1 MSYLDLLD
9 KEKKK
14 QLKIELE
21 ASAIAK
27 QNNEKYRDSYME
39 LLYEEQRKQKEI
51 EEEAKAKQKENKAKY
66 DNIAPVLGV
75 DSSNDGLA
83 YLSFAKQRAEGKE
96 KEVAKSILETDKRD
110 ANFWDLTWNSIT
122 RGYNNA
128 RFGEES
134 FAAMSGQKNEK
145 EAYQKLLSSDKYQF
159 TPDNWFEEAVSGAF
173 EQIGQQARQLT
184 HPRTLGMAGG
194 AAGAAALAGQA
205 GPQIAIPEE
214 VVTVPAA
221 AIAGFTAGSVASN
234 LEIEAGLAY
243 NEMLEAG
250 INEKTARNIAL
261 GVGTVNA
268 GLELLQV
275 DELVDAYKIVSKT
288 GVTDN
293 FAKKIFKELVDRG
306 VDVAKET
313 AQEVA
318 QEGVTI
324 AGVQAASK
332 IDKGEWAYSGEEVGN
347 RLWDTAKSSAL
358 TFGMLN
364 TPATA
369 KNIVSISKDQGSA
382 TSYTQNEQAVIEKET
397 ENRIAEAEKG
407 GEKLSAKEKSEIE
420 AQVEKDLESGYIS
433 TDTIENVLGGESK
446 SAYDSL
452 LQESEEFNTL
462 YETEGSK
469 LSEKQ
474 KDRLAELKQ
483 KNTETP
489 YESAL
494 QTAREKVT
502 QTAFEAAKGD
512 RLAESFY
519 EKERKKQAFTADVN
533 QYKSE
538 SARQTVQNVID
549 SGIAN
554 NTKKFHSFVD
564 LLAKISDEKGLV
576 FHVTNNQKLQGTK
589 YMVDGKAPNGFI
601 EGNQVTINLSSQK
614 TIDYIAGHEIAHSLE
629 KSGMYKELQKAVEQ
643 YARTKGEYDS
653 RLASLTERYKGKGDP
668 ARELVADM
676 VGEYVFTDA
685 DFVRNLSV
693 NHRNVFQ
700 KIFDEIKYLWKVATA
715 GSKEAR
721 ELERVKKLFEEAY
734 REGGAQKNT
743 ADSGAKYDIVALENG
758 NVYVT
763 ASRNVIKSKTKAEQR
778 KEISNFFS
786 TLLDGKNSLD
796 IQTVEGDVLT
806 ITKKETAKKARDDF
820 KTVDGQQIPMTDDE
834 FTVKMHVES
843 HIDEVAEVSTPM
855 KGGKKDT
862 KNHSFAKD
870 GFTYRRAYF
879 EDFDGQYYEV
889 TLSIGNNGTIA
900 TVYNVGKIEGSV
912 PPSAKVIAVV
922 GSKPLG
928 ETLSLNDIPQESDSV
943 KPEFSLSDTD
953 GRQLSQEQQDFF
965 KESVVRDESGNL
977 KVMYH
982 GTSRGGHTMFD
993 PYGKA
998 KYGLFGLGSYFTD
1011 NKTVAESYT
1020 KKGKGN
1026 APQVY
1031 ETYLNIKNPMDM
1043 DAAADPAAWAEAF
1056 PEAHFPESGTNEQF
1070 YRAMEE
1076 YFEDNEYVRWEAEEA
1091 AMDAIMGMGYD
1102 GITHIGGGRFNKSD
1116 DTRHRVY
1123 IAFQPEQIKDVGN
1136 TKPTDHPDI
1145 RYSLS
1150 EDTEGNK
1157 LTEEQEAYFSES
1169 KMRDENGNLVPM
1181 YHGTKDG
1188 GFHVF
1193 DRRYSDDHTSFFFV
1207 DSNDVAS
1214 SYSGTSETYAA
1225 QSFKTA
1231 EDLNQF
1237 FNEIGKLWYEVVEE
1251 NGKFVLLENGDFI
1264 AESDTALGAYE
1275 EFCDWD
1281 GVGYGDVNYKVYLNL
1296 KNPLEVDADGKEW
1309 NELRNWSKAAFVK
1322 EADVEVRRVGDEFRL
1337 FDKNN
1342 KEIDGASIV
1351 VNQYNENMDSNI
1363 LRSIM
1368 VGKVNNRL
1376 SILTENLT
1384 TTRDVSNWA
1393 RKNGYDGVIFR
1404 NILDVGGYGGKYDP
1418 HTVAIAFD
1426 SNQIK
1431 SVANKMPTTGDDIRY
1446 SKQGGG
1452 KTGGRGEFSIPAREF
1467 LREQQAEVAPV
1478 EQTVAEAPVKEVA
1491 PVKTEPEV
1499 QYSTEEELFPDSS
1512 VTMEDLQDEQEGLLT
1527 ALEAAANRGDYETM
1541 SRLTADY
1548 EAVTKQIR
1556 EMQSNEDSRI
1566 SSLAETE
1573 APPEMDAPY
1582 PGDPGVGR
1590 VESPLADRDEV
1601 EVGKRNIKAYMYEN
1615 PEVKPYFQ
1623 DAARIML
1630 GDLGESIRGEK
1641 FYDPDL
1647 HYSSGGEKG
1656 WYGVKR
1662 HTTADIAE
1670 LLDQW
1675 GYSYAEIEK
1684 GLNAIIEDNG
1694 KENNA
1699 CSKRIEFM
1707 LDERLR
1713 NGYTDV
1719 WGEPM
1724 PADQGYINLLREKQI
1739 NEYSREAFDNL
1750 FANADMYAPV
1760 AQEEP
1765 VPAGDAAQ
1773 DIAPTLPLPYD
1784 LKGVNKGQE
1793 RVYEFT
1799 PQKTIDQQGTAPV
1812 NPGVT
1817 PAAEAVTS
1825 KSGEVKGQQA
1835 LTKDAIRNQSEARA
1849 TIMTEEPK
1857 AESKEVSGRQMFR
1870 ELVLDNGMVFE
1881 KLSQKT
1887 KNRELQGKWNF
1898 MRYSTG
1904 RAQRLIGNGA
1914 EGVKSLN
1921 SIREQVEKS
1930 GQTQAFYEYLYHK
1943 HNMDRM
1949 TLEDR
1954 YKDTPNKA
1962 VFGDTVTAEVSKGIV
1977 RRLERSNPEFAS
1989 WANDVYSYNEHLRKL
2004 LVDSGVIS
2012 QETADLWKE
2021 MYPHYVPIRRLGDT
2035 GLNINVPLDTGRTGV
2050 NAPIKRATGGSRDI
2064 LPLFDT
2070 MAQRTLQTYR
2080 AIAKNNF
2087 GVELKN
2093 TLGTTVA
2100 KDKATLDGVLENID
2114 NQEELLKEGKNG
2126 KNPTFTVF
2134 ENGERVEFEITEEM
2148 YQALKPV
2155 SKALSYTNKILNK
2168 ASNLHRGLL
2177 TEYNPVFLI
2186 NNAIKDIQDVVIN
2199 SQHPAKT
2206 YARVPQA
2213 YLELTKKGKWYQEY
2227 IENGGEQNTYFDD
2240 ETNTFA
2246 KEHRGLMK
2254 MLDGISNAN
2263 NFIER
2268 APRLAEYI
2276 ASREAGRSIEV
2287 SMLDAARV
2295 TTNFAAGGK
2304 LTKFANRNGATFLN
2318 ASVQGIVQQARNI
2331 QEAKMN
2337 GLKGWLSL
2345 AARYTAAGLPAVLLN
2360 ALMWEDDEEYE
2371 ELSDYVKQNYYV
2383 VAKYG
2388 DGKFVRIPKGRTV
2401 AVIQN
2406 AIEQVSN
2413 MSSGDAEADWGE
2425 FFKLALSNL
2434 APNNPFTDNILAPVI
2449 QAWNNK
2455 TWYGEDLVPTRLQD
2469 LPAAEQYDESTDS
2482 ISKWLGEAAASV
2494 GLDISPV
2501 KINYVLD
2508 QYSGGIG
2515 DTILP
2520 MLTPEAE
2527 SGADSFGD
2535 YMLAPFKSK
2544 FTTDSTMN
2552 NQNVSDF
2559 YDTVDQLTT
2568 AAKSSTATDE
2578 DALKYKYMNSVNAQ
2592 LGKLYAEKRKIQ
2604 NSDMPNAR
2612 KYEQVRQIQQQIVD
2626 LAKSALETYGNVST
2640 SGDAAAIGDMR
2651 FEKTDNGWEK
2661 LSAEEAK
2668 KMEITSAA
2676 GDAMY
2681 ATDGDVHY
2689 RWYEPGEDSTAEAG
2703 WRKLSDKELER
2714 QEEITKGLGITPEE
2728 YWSKQEEYSYAY
2740 EHPENYAVAK
2750 SVGGYE
2756 AYKNYSSELYDIKAD
2771 KDENGKSISGS
2782 RKDKV
2787 IDYVNGL
2794 DIDYGMKLILFKSE
2808 YNADDTYN
2816 TEIIQ
2821 YLDSREDISWQDMKT
2836 ILTKLGFTV
2845 YDNGRIEW
2853 S

>member
-1 MSYLDLLD
+1 M
-9 KEKKK
+9 
-14 QLKIELE
+14 
-21 ASAIAK
+21 
-27 QNNEKYRDSYME
+27 
-39 LLYEEQRKQKEI
+39 
-51 EEEAKAKQKENKAKY
+51 
-66 DNIAPVLGV
+66 
-75 DSSNDGLA
+75 
-83 YLSFAKQRAEGKE
+83 
-96 KEVAKSILETDKRD
+96 
-110 ANFWDLTWNSIT
+110 
-122 RGYNNA
+122 
-128 RFGEES
+128 
-134 FAAMSGQKNEK
+134 
-145 EAYQKLLSSDKYQF
+145 
-159 TPDNWFEEAVSGAF
+159 
-173 EQIGQQARQLT
+173 
-184 HPRTLGMAGG
+184 
-194 AAGAAALAGQA
+194 
-205 GPQIAIPEE
+205 
-214 VVTVPAA
+214 
-221 AIAGFTAGSVASN
+221 
-234 LEIEAGLAY
+234 
-243 NEMLEAG
+243 
-250 INEKTARNIAL
+250 
-261 GVGTVNA
+261 
-268 GLELLQV
+268 
-275 DELVDAYKIVSKT
+275 
-288 GVTDN
+288 
-293 FAKKIFKELVDRG
+293 
-306 VDVAKET
+306 
-313 AQEVA
+313 
-318 QEGVTI
+318 
-324 AGVQAASK
+324 
-332 IDKGEWAYSGEEVGN
+332 
-347 RLWDTAKSSAL
+347 
-358 TFGMLN
+358 
-364 TPATA
+364 
-369 KNIVSISKDQGSA
+369 
-382 TSYTQNEQAVIEKET
+382 
-397 ENRIAEAEKG
+397 
-407 GEKLSAKEKSEIE
+407 
-420 AQVEKDLESGYIS
+420 
-433 TDTIENVLGGESK
+433 
-446 SAYDSL
+446 
-452 LQESEEFNTL
+452 QESEEFNTL

-538 SARQTVQNVID
+538 SARKTVQNVID
-549 SGIAN
+549 SGVAN

-576 FHVTNNQKLQGTK
+576 FHVTNNKKLQGTK

-614 TIDYIAGHEIAHSLE
+614 AIDYIAGHEITHSLE

-700 KIFDEIKYLWKVATA
+700 KIYDEIKYLWKVATA

-721 ELERVKKLFEEAY
+721 ELERVKKLFADAY

-743 ADSGAKYDIVALENG
+743 ADSGVKYELSKDADGNVFVDVTEDILDTNDGESVARTIQKVISERFHNLIDVHGQKIQINKTTNDEFRRSNSANGVLAGSEQAYKDKLRTIANADEILSAARNWIGEATKHERKDDIVEFARADVMYRVGENG
-758 NVYVT
+758 YV
-763 ASRNVIKSKTKAEQR
+763 A
-778 KEISNFFS
+778 
-786 TLLDGKNSLD
+786 
-796 IQTVEGDVLT
+796 DVLVGT
-806 ITKKETAKKARDDF
+806 RKNGAAVLYDLVNIYEKKITEAPV
-820 KTVDGQQIPMTDDE
+820 TVASDNRSQRRQDAS
-834 FTVKMHVES
+834 VEQM
-843 HIDEVAEVSTPM
+843 VAQNTP
-855 KGGKKDT
+855 G
-862 KNHSFAKD
+862 
-870 GFTYRRAYF
+870 
-879 EDFDGQYYEV
+879 
-889 TLSIGNNGTIA
+889 
-900 TVYNVGKIEGSV
+900 
-912 PPSAKVIAVV
+912 
-922 GSKPLG
+922 
-928 ETLSLNDIPQESDSV
+928 V

-953 GRQLSQEQQDFF
+953 GRQLSQEQQEFF

-982 GTSRGGHTMFD
+982 GTSRGGHTVFD

-1102 GITHIGGGRFNKSD
+1102 GITHIGGGRFNKAD

-1136 TKPTDHPDI
+1136 TKPTDHPDIRFSLGELDDAYQYNIDNNDMIGAEMMVERAANLAMPNSKIRGKDGSLTPVYHGTREMFYEFDTSISGGKNGTAEGFGIYTSDDPEVTEAYGERQIKMYANITKPATSTKKTITASKLAALIKDTCKRQAQKMVDDGEYDSTKEALMDTWVSNYVYTYDIGMDRAYRETANEILRMNDNDMAIIQEVMSGMAIRDYGAATEFYRNSLTPITGFDGFVTQWQNNSIGKKSNIILAFDSSQLKSADAVTYDNNGNVIPLSERFDSSKTDI

-1169 KMRDENGNLVPM
+1169 KMRDENGNLLVM
-1181 YHGTKDG
+1181 YHGTP
-1188 GFHVF
+1188 
-1193 DRRYSDDHTSFFFV
+1193 
-1207 DSNDVAS
+1207 
-1214 SYSGTSETYAA
+1214 
-1225 QSFKTA
+1225 
-1231 EDLNQF
+1231 
-1237 FNEIGKLWYEVVEE
+1237 
-1251 NGKFVLLENGDFI
+1251 NGDFTVFKEGTYFTDNKEY
-1264 AESDTALGAYE
+1264 ADRYQNPGASSISTGKAASAPKT
-1275 EFCDWD
+1275 FA
-1281 GVGYGDVNYKVYLNL
+1281 VYLNI
-1296 KNPLEVDADGKEW
+1296 KKPFDITDAEARRIYIEDYIKGGNAMGINPYLSDAEYAKIQTIDWTEGED
-1309 NELRNWSKAAFVK
+1309 LR
-1322 EADVEVRRVGDEFRL
+1322 EFL
-1337 FDKNN
+1337 
-1342 KEIDGASIV
+1342 ID
-1351 VNQYNENMDSNI
+1351 
-1363 LRSIM
+1363 
-1368 VGKVNNRL
+1368 
-1376 SILTENLT
+1376 
-1384 TTRDVSNWA
+1384 
-1393 RKNGYDGVIFR
+1393 NGYDYDGLV
-1404 NILDVGGYGGKYDP
+1404 LDEGADGGYGEEVKSRGKSYVVFSP
-1418 HTVAIAFD
+1418 E
-1426 SNQIK
+1426 QIK
-1431 SVANKMPTTGDDIRY
+1431 SIDNQNPTTSNDINY
-1446 SKQGGG
+1446 SRQGGG

-1467 LREQQAEVAPV
+1467 LLEQQAEVAPV
-1478 EQTVAEAPVKEVA
+1478 EQIAPVQEPEVPVQQTVAEAPVKEVA
-1491 PVKTEPEV
+1491 PVKTEPKV

-1590 VESPLADRDEV
+1590 VESPLADRDQV

-1799 PQKTIDQQGTAPV
+1799 PQKTIDQQRTAPV

-1857 AESKEVSGRQMFR
+1857 AESKEVSGWQMFR

-2413 MSSGDAEADWGE
+2413 MASGDAETDWGE

-2482 ISKWLGEAAASV
+2482 ISRWLGKAAASV

-2515 DTILP
+2515 DTVLP

-2845 YDNGRIEW
+2845 YDDGRIEW

>member
-1 MSYLDLLD
+1 MSKFDEELEKAL
-9 KEKKK
+9 KEEEEKKK
-14 QLKIELE
+14 KKQNSGTASNLASGKLSYLPTV
-21 ASAIAK
+21 APDSAIAPLLRVNTRDEEEEISPVK
-27 QNNEKYRDSYME
+27 KTEEEGLDFFQRSSLFDDGYDRWDVSKTILGTAGEAVLEAAKGVGSLGEGLGDLIMYGAAGVGDLLGKDKWADETRKRVATSTVDFVFGGADKYLEKYS
-39 LLYEEQRKQKEI
+39 
-51 EEEAKAKQKENKAKY
+51 
-66 DNIAPVLGV
+66 VLGRTS
-75 DSSNDGLA
+75 D
-83 YLSFAKQRAEGKE
+83 
-96 KEVAKSILETDKRD
+96 SILQGVGQVGGIIATG
-110 ANFWDLTWNSIT
+110 AIGAAAGIGTAGVTALTTGTMGLSSM
-122 RGYNNA
+122 G
-128 RFGEES
+128 
-134 FAAMSGQKNEK
+134 SGMG
-145 EAYQKLLSSDKYQF
+145 EAYQKGATDQEALTYGLITGASDAISELIFGGLGKAVNAVGFSKGLSSLDDMVAKKISSKIS
-159 TPDNWFEEAVSGAF
+159 N
-173 EQIGQQARQLT
+173 QITKNFVEFGVKASAEGL
-184 HPRTLGMAGG
+184 
-194 AAGAAALAGQA
+194 
-205 GPQIAIPEE
+205 EE
-214 VVTVPAA
+214 V
-221 AIAGFTAGSVASN
+221 IAGTAQ
-234 LEIEAGLAY
+234 
-243 NEMLEAG
+243 
-250 INEKTARNIAL
+250 AL
-261 GVGTVNA
+261 GKKLTYMSEEELGDILKDENLLEQFVVGTVTSGMIQSGIIPGTRSGSLAEANS
-268 GLELLQV
+268 EKK
-275 DELVDAYKIVSKT
+275 DFIT
-288 GVTDN
+288 G
-293 FAKKIFKELVDRG
+293 FSR
-306 VDVAKET
+306 
-313 AQEVA
+313 
-318 QEGVTI
+318 
-324 AGVQAASK
+324 
-332 IDKGEWAYSGEEVGN
+332 
-347 RLWDTAKSSAL
+347 
-358 TFGMLN
+358 
-364 TPATA
+364 
-369 KNIVSISKDQGSA
+369 
-382 TSYTQNEQAVIEKET
+382 NEQAVIKKEI

-433 TDTIENVLGGESK
+433 TDTIESVLGGESK

-502 QTAFEAAKGD
+502 QTAFEAAKSD

-614 TIDYIAGHEIAHSLE
+614 AIDYIAGHEITHSLE
-629 KSGMYKELQKAVEQ
+629 KSGMYKELQKVVEQ

-700 KIFDEIKYLWKVATA
+700 KIYDEIKYLWKVATA

-721 ELERVKKLFEEAY
+721 ELERVKKLFEDAY

-743 ADSGAKYDIVALENG
+743 ADSGVKYSLKQYSEQQKQNWSASKRIVIYDNPQQLTQFIQNSVADKTSDKKMYFGAIPSDLAARIETDTGVNVENYNLSLGSNEIRKILKDHGKEATEAPRGQRAVVDDDFAHIVDIVLNPQNIVLSNDTYMGKPAIVFTGEHNG
-758 NVYVT
+758 RMN
-763 ASRNVIKSKTKAEQR
+763 
-778 KEISNFFS
+778 
-786 TLLDGKNSLD
+786 
-796 IQTVEGDVLT
+796 
-806 ITKKETAKKARDDF
+806 
-820 KTVDGQQIPMTDDE
+820 
-834 FTVKMHVES
+834 
-843 HIDEVAEVSTPM
+843 
-855 KGGKKDT
+855 
-862 KNHSFAKD
+862 
-870 GFTYRRAYF
+870 
-879 EDFDGQYYEV
+879 
-889 TLSIGNNGTIA
+889 
-900 TVYNVGKIEGSV
+900 
-912 PPSAKVIAVV
+912 VIAVV
-922 GSKPLG
+922 SDKRLDLFVQTVYVNTKKGNLATPTGEQAPINTPKASSGTVSKDK
-928 ETLSLNDIPQESDSV
+928 LSQEADSV
-943 KPEFSLSDTD
+943 KTQFSLSDTD

-965 KESVVRDESGNL
+965 KESVVRDENGNL

-1102 GITHIGGGRFNKSD
+1102 GITHIGGGRFNKAD

-1123 IAFQPEQIKDVGN
+1123 IAFQPEQIKDVNN

-1169 KMRDENGNLVPM
+1169 KMRDENGNLLVM
-1181 YHGTKDG
+1181 YHGTP
-1188 GFHVF
+1188 
-1193 DRRYSDDHTSFFFV
+1193 
-1207 DSNDVAS
+1207 
-1214 SYSGTSETYAA
+1214 
-1225 QSFKTA
+1225 
-1231 EDLNQF
+1231 
-1237 FNEIGKLWYEVVEE
+1237 
-1251 NGKFVLLENGDFI
+1251 NGDFTVFKEGTYFTDNKEY
-1264 AESDTALGAYE
+1264 ADRYQNPGASSISTGKVASNPKT
-1275 EFCDWD
+1275 FA
-1281 GVGYGDVNYKVYLNL
+1281 VYLNI
-1296 KNPLEVDADGKEW
+1296 KKPFDITDAEARRIYIEDYIKGGNAMGINPYLSDAEYAKIQTIDWTEGED
-1309 NELRNWSKAAFVK
+1309 LR
-1322 EADVEVRRVGDEFRL
+1322 EFL
-1337 FDKNN
+1337 
-1342 KEIDGASIV
+1342 ID
-1351 VNQYNENMDSNI
+1351 
-1363 LRSIM
+1363 
-1368 VGKVNNRL
+1368 
-1376 SILTENLT
+1376 
-1384 TTRDVSNWA
+1384 
-1393 RKNGYDGVIFR
+1393 NGYDYDGLV
-1404 NILDVGGYGGKYDP
+1404 LDEGADGGYGEEVKSRGKSYVVFSP
-1418 HTVAIAFD
+1418 E
-1426 SNQIK
+1426 QIK
-1431 SVANKMPTTGDDIRY
+1431 SIDNQNPTTSNDINY
-1446 SKQGGG
+1446 SRQGGG

-1467 LREQQAEVAPV
+1467 LLEQQAEVAPV

-1491 PVKTEPEV
+1491 PAKKEPEV
-1499 QYSTEEELFPDSS
+1499 QYSTEEELFLDSS

-1773 DIAPTLPLPYD
+1773 DISPTLPLPYD

-1799 PQKTIDQQGTAPV
+1799 PQKTIDQQRTAPV

-1857 AESKEVSGRQMFR
+1857 AESKEVSGWQMFR

-2134 ENGERVEFEITEEM
+2134 ENGKRVEFEITEEM

-2413 MSSGDAEADWGE
+2413 MASGDAEADWGE

-2626 LAKSALETYGNVST
+2626 LAKSALETYGKVST

-2787 IDYVNGL
+2787 IDYVSGL

-2845 YDNGRIEW
+2845 YDDGRIEW